1 MSHKATL
8 LEDDDCGL
16 ADDIAPEYGLPA
28 MDRATERERRVS
40 SEATVLMEVWLS
52 QSLVDLAEAA
62 AREMK
67 ISRSD
72 LLATALEEFLRRRQN
87 RQLLEAI
94 NEAYKDGP
102 TEEEREFLQHMK
114 LHHRRILEDEW

>member
-8 LEDDDCGL
+8 LEDDDYGL
-16 ADDIAPEYGLPA
+16 ADDIAPEYGLPT

-72 LLATALEEFLRRRQN
+72 LLATALEEFLRRYQN